1 MWGVGPFVLSSK
13 AVLSIKGE
21 LGGGRAED
29 SRRNFAF
36 HPLFCCSMKK
46 KMRRA
51 GWVLRTFVHFEA
63 AIAIPLQRHYSP
75 KKIDT

>member
-36 HPLFCCSMKK
+36 HPLSLLLYEKEDVCLELLSTL
-46 KMRRA
+46 RR
-51 GWVLRTFVHFEA
+51 R
-63 AIAIPLQRHYSP
+63 
-75 KKIDT
+75 